1 MKKRRMSPTRLAV
14 LSYVTANQP
23 AKRKDVAAA
32 IGAVESTASVH
43 LKALCK
49 AGLLHRWRVSKS
61 LCVWSTTPRPP
72 APVVA
77 VRPVARHL
85 LRAHEQVSSV
95 WEYARR
101 CGV

>member
-1 MKKRRMSPTRLAV
+1 MRTRKMSPTRLAV
-14 LSYVTANQP
+14 LAYVQAHQP
-23 AKRKDVAAA
+23 AKRSDVAAA

-43 LKALCK
+43 LKALVK
-49 AGLLHRWRVSKS
+49 AGLLHRWRIGSS
-61 LCVWSTTPRPP
+61 LCVWSTKPKLEP
-72 APVVA
+72 VA
-77 VRPVARHL
+77 VRPVARHP

>member
-1 MKKRRMSPTRLAV
+1 MSPTRLAV
-14 LSYVTANQP
+14 LAYVTANQP

-43 LKALCK
+43 LKALVK
-49 AGLLHRWRVSKS
+49 AGLLHRWRIDSS
-61 LCVWSTTPRPP
+61 LCAWSATPKPP
-72 APVVA
+72 PVA
-77 VRPVARHL
+77 VRPVARHA

-101 CGV
+101 CA

>member
-1 MKKRRMSPTRLAV
+1 MRKRRMSPTRLAV

-23 AKRKDVAAA
+23 AKRNAVASALA
-32 IGAVESTASVH
+32 IAECTASVH

-49 AGLLHRWRVSKS
+49 AGLLHRWRIASS
-61 LCVWSTTPRPP
+61 LCVWSTTPRP

-77 VRPVARHL
+77 VRPVARHP

-101 CGV
+101 CAA

>member
-1 MKKRRMSPTRLAV
+1 MSPTRLAV
-14 LSYVTANQP
+14 LSYVQANQP

-49 AGLLHRWRVSKS
+49 AGLLHRWRIASS
-61 LCVWSTTPRPP
+61 LCVWSTTPRP

-77 VRPVARHL
+77 VRPVARHA